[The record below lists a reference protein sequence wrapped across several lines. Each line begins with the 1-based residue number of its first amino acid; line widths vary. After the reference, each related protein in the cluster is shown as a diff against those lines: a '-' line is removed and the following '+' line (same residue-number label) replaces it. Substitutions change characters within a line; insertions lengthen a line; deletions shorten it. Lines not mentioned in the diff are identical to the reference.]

1 MHGLHCPTWVC
12 HLGPFTSFSS
22 FSRVRLAGCKSGS
35 ACSHN
40 SYLRRRLVWPSPKQQ
55 KGDRG
60 SWWGLSPGPVIPKA
74 SSVPGLPF
82 VMWSKRS
89 TPTHTHIH
97 ILFLKKAGLRW
108 FFVIC
113 NQSVD
118 EFSNSDS
125 FLSLTQQLLT
135 SSPGDTQWS
144 SIQPGSWKVPGV
156 RRMDA
161 SKRHCGGNN
170 RGQRLWLPVS
180 KQGTKAEPFLLVGPK
195 HSYRS
200 LPHTHTC
207 LPQAGCCPHI
217 ILRITPT
224 ATVIFIPGI
233 PTDSLY
239 PKTYYYHFK
248 L

>member
-1 MHGLHCPTWVC
+1 MMRSDPR
-12 HLGPFTSFSS
+12 SS
-22 FSRVRLAGCKSGS
+22 HPQGQLCSRS
-35 ACSHN
+35 AFRDVIQKKQPPPN
-40 SYLRRRLVWPSPKQQ
+40 IYTFYLWRKLVW
-55 KGDRG
+55 GG
-60 SWWGLSPGPVIPKA
+60 C
-74 SSVPGLPF
+74 
-82 VMWSKRS
+82 
-89 TPTHTHIH
+89 
-97 ILFLKKAGLRW
+97 
-108 FFVIC
+108 FVIC

-156 RRMDA
+156 RRMEV

-180 KQGTKAEPFLLVGPK
+180 KQGTKAEPFLLDGPK
-195 HSYRS
+195 YSDRS

-207 LPQAGCCPHI
+207 PPQAGCCLHI

-239 PKTYYYHFK
+239 PKTYY
-248 L
+248 